1 MYKWLKLETDAG
13 PAGSSCTPLEEVTAT
28 QDGYQKR
35 LMTTQDLIRRAVL
48 QCGAEAPL
56 GRAPRGNMAIQL
68 SDAGQSQRQ
77 QKAREMGEWSRCIYQ
92 IQCVFAKTTERME
105 GHTTKCLR
113 SSKKQLR
120 MRAGRVRD
128 QGKSRT

>member
-13 PAGSSCTPLEEVTAT
+13 PAGVLLCTPLEEVTAT

-35 LMTTQDLIRRAVL
+35 LMTTQDLIRRTVL

-68 SDAGQSQRQ
+68 SDTGPKS
-77 QKAREMGEWSRCIYQ
+77 ET
-92 IQCVFAKTTERME
+92 AK
-105 GHTTKCLR
+105 GKGN
-113 SSKKQLR
+113 
-120 MRAGRVRD
+120 GRVVSMYISDSVRFRKD
-128 QGKSRT
+128 Y